1 MSFYQITD
9 TVKKLLLDNV
19 KEKNIS
25 VDFTLGR
32 GNDTIFLSENF
43 NYVYSFDLQK
53 ECIDDFELKNI
64 QNVKLFLDSHENVD
78 KYIDGFDC
86 GMYNLGYLPGSNK
99 EITTN
104 AESTLI
110 SLYKAVNILNIGGF
124 ISIVLYIGHNQGK
137 RESQEVLE
145 FCSRL
150 DNKRFNV
157 AYLNLLNKN
166 NSPSLVLINKMR

>member
-32 GNDTIFLSENF
+32 GNDTIFLSDNF
-43 NYVYSFDLQK
+43 YYFYSFDLHN

-64 QNVKLFLDSHENVD
+64 QNVKLILDSHENVD

-166 NSPSLVLINKMR
+166 NPPSLVLINKMR

>member
-64 QNVKLFLDSHENVD
+64 QNVKLILDSHENVD

>member
-64 QNVKLFLDSHENVD
+64 QNVKLILDSHENVD

-166 NSPSLVLINKMR
+166 NPPSLVLINKMR

>member
-64 QNVKLFLDSHENVD
+64 QNVKLILDSHENVD

-110 SLYKAVNILNIGGF
+110 SFYKAVNILNICGF

-166 NSPSLVLINKMR
+166 N

>member
-64 QNVKLFLDSHENVD
+64 QNVKLILDSHENVD

-157 AYLNLLNKN
+157 AYLNLLNKKN
-166 NSPSLVLINKMR
+166 PPSLVLINKMR

>member
-1 MSFYQITD
+1 MIPF
-9 TVKKLLLDNV
+9 
-19 KEKNIS
+19 
-25 VDFTLGR
+25 
-32 GNDTIFLSENF
+32 FLAKILIMF
-43 NYVYSFDLQK
+43 ILFDLQK

-64 QNVKLFLDSHENVD
+64 QNVKLILDSHENVD

-166 NSPSLVLINKMR
+166 NPPSLVLINKMR

>member
-64 QNVKLFLDSHENVD
+64 QNVKLILDSHENVD

-110 SLYKAVNILNIGGF
+110 SLYKAVNILKIGGF

>member
-64 QNVKLFLDSHENVD
+64 QNVKLILDL
-78 KYIDGFDC
+78 
-86 GMYNLGYLPGSNK
+86 ML
-99 EITTN
+99 
-104 AESTLI
+104 LI
-110 SLYKAVNILNIGGF
+110 
-124 ISIVLYIGHNQGK
+124 
-137 RESQEVLE
+137 
-145 FCSRL
+145 
-150 DNKRFNV
+150 
-157 AYLNLLNKN
+157 
-166 NSPSLVLINKMR
+166 LIY

>member
-53 ECIDDFELKNI
+53 ECIELKNI
-64 QNVKLFLDSHENVD
+64 QNVKLILDSHENVD

-124 ISIVLYIGHNQGK
+124 ISIVLYI
-137 RESQEVLE
+137 
-145 FCSRL
+145 
-150 DNKRFNV
+150 
-157 AYLNLLNKN
+157 
-166 NSPSLVLINKMR
+166 PSWNFSKPVSAVPKKKLHWPDW

>member
-64 QNVKLFLDSHENVD
+64 QNVKLILDSHENVD

-157 AYLNLLNKN
+157 NLLNKN
-166 NSPSLVLINKMR
+166 NPPSLVLINKMR